1 MEFHQLRYV
10 CAIADTGNFSRAA
23 ERCQIAQPSLSQQ
36 VLKLE
41 EELGT
46 KLFDRLG
53 RSIRLTEAGR
63 AFIPRARAILEQME
77 AARSS
82 AADQNTD
89 LRGSV
94 AVGVIP
100 TVAPYLIPNYAARF
114 AKRYPDAKLRIV
126 EETTSVL
133 VEGLRDLSIDLAIL
147 ALPLRHKELEL
158 FPIRTEPLFAA
169 LSTHHPRASAKS
181 LALKDLRGESFVML
195 RDGHCFRDLS
205 IATCTRARITP
216 HIAFESGQFSSLLG
230 MVAAGVGVSLV
241 PEMAIDR
248 NVACR
253 YVRLSDPQAT
263 RTIVTAVVRGRSFN
277 RVQQAFISGIRGL
290 TLPIAARSN
299 SVEGKVGEKL
309 GRKVLSVSGTSR
321 RDENP

>member
-10 CAIADTGNFSRAA
+10 CAIAETGSFSRAA

-36 VLKLE
+36 ILKLE
-41 EELGT
+41 EDLGA

-53 RSIRLTEAGR
+53 RSVRLTEAGR
-63 AFIPRARAILEQME
+63 AFMPHARSILEQME

-82 AADQNTD
+82 VADKKAD
-89 LRGSV
+89 VRGSV

-100 TVAPYLIPNYAARF
+100 TIAPYLMPRYTAVF

-126 EETTSVL
+126 EETTPVL
-133 VEGLRDLSIDLAIL
+133 VESLRDLTIDLAIL
-147 ALPLRHKELEL
+147 ALPLRHKDLEL
-158 FPIRTEPLFAA
+158 FPICTEPLLAV
-169 LSTHHPRASAKS
+169 LPKNHPRAAAES

-205 IATCTRARITP
+205 LAACTHARITP
-216 HIAFESGQFSSLLG
+216 NIAFESGQFSSLFG

-248 NVACR
+248 NAGCR
-253 YVRLSDPQAT
+253 YVRLSDARAT
-263 RTIVTAVVRGRSFN
+263 RTIVAAVLRGRSFN
-277 RVQQAFISGIRGL
+277 RVQRAFLGGIQVRTQGHSQSN
-290 TLPIAARSN
+290 PAQRSRMPN
-299 SVEGKVGEKL
+299 RSAQG
-309 GRKVLSVSGTSR
+309 
-321 RDENP
+321 

>member
-1 MEFHQLRYV
+1 MEVHQLRYV

-23 ERCQIAQPSLSQQ
+23 ERCKIAQPSLSQQ

-63 AFIPRARAILEQME
+63 AFIPRARAILHQMD

-100 TVAPYLIPNYAARF
+100 TVAPYLMPRYTARF

-133 VEGLRDLSIDLAIL
+133 VEGLRDLSIDVAIL
-147 ALPLRHKELEL
+147 ALPLRHKDLEL
-158 FPIRTEPLFAA
+158 FPVRTEPLFAA
-169 LSTHHPRASAKS
+169 LSRNHPRASAKS
-181 LALKDLRGESFVML
+181 LSLKDLRGESFVML

-205 IATCTRARITP
+205 IDTCTRARITP

-230 MVAAGVGVSLV
+230 MVAAGGGGSPL
-241 PEMAIDR
+241 PGMAFVR
-248 NVACR
+248 SANCR
-253 YVRLSDPQAT
+253 YVRLSDAQAT
-263 RTIVTAVVRGRSFN
+263 RTIVAAVVRGRSFN
-277 RVQQAFISGIRGL
+277 RVQQAFVSGITGKE
-290 TLPIAARSN
+290 TPAA
-299 SVEGKVGEKL
+299 GG
-309 GRKVLSVSGTSR
+309 
-321 RDENP
+321 

>member
-41 EELGT
+41 GDLGA

-53 RSIRLTEAGR
+53 RSVRLTEVGR
-63 AFIPRARAILEQME
+63 AFIPHARAILERME
-77 AARSS
+77 MARASVS
-82 AADQNTD
+82 DKNADF
-89 LRGSV
+89 RGSV

-100 TVAPYLIPNYAARF
+100 TVTPYLIPSYTAAF
-114 AKRYPDAKLRIV
+114 AKKYPDAKLRIV
-126 EETTSVL
+126 EETTSIL
-133 VEGLRDLSIDLAIL
+133 VEGLRNLSIDVAIL
-147 ALPLRHKELEL
+147 ALPLRRKDLEL
-158 FPIRTEPLFAA
+158 FPIRTEPLFVVMRRD
-169 LSTHHPRASAKS
+169 HPHAKAES

-216 HIAFESGQFSSLLG
+216 NIAFESGQFSSLLG

-248 NVACR
+248 NAGCC
-253 YVRLSDPQAT
+253 YVRLSDAQAR
-263 RTIVTAVVRGRSFN
+263 RTIVAAVLRGRSFN
-277 RVQQAFISGIRGL
+277 RVQLAFVSGIKSKARDVGK
-290 TLPIAARSN
+290 TSAANRS
-299 SVEGKVGEKL
+299 
-309 GRKVLSVSGTSR
+309 TR
-321 RDENP
+321 R

>member
-1 MEFHQLRYV
+1 MEVHQLRYV

-41 EELGT
+41 GDLGA

-53 RSIRLTEAGR
+53 RSVRLTEVGR
-63 AFIPRARAILEQME
+63 AFIPHARAILEQMDV
-77 AARSS
+77 ARASVS
-82 AADQNTD
+82 HKNADF
-89 LRGSV
+89 RGSV

-100 TVAPYLIPNYAARF
+100 TVTPYLIPSYTAAF
-114 AKRYPDAKLRIV
+114 AKKYPDAKLRIV
-126 EETTSVL
+126 EETTSIL
-133 VEGLRDLSIDLAIL
+133 VEGLRNLSIDVAIL
-147 ALPLRHKELEL
+147 ALPLRHKDLEL
-158 FPIRTEPLFAA
+158 FPIRTEPLFVVMRRD
-169 LSTHHPRASAKS
+169 HPRASAES

-216 HIAFESGQFSSLLG
+216 NIAFESGQFSSLLG

-248 NVACR
+248 NVGCR
-253 YVRLSDPQAT
+253 YVRLSDAQAR
-263 RTIVTAVVRGRSFN
+263 RTIVAAVLRGRSFN
-277 RVQQAFISGIRGL
+277 RIQQAFVSGIKGRATEAHLGK
-290 TLPIAARSN
+290 TSAANRS
-299 SVEGKVGEKL
+299 
-309 GRKVLSVSGTSR
+309 TR
-321 RDENP
+321 R

>member
-23 ERCQIAQPSLSQQ
+23 ERCQVAQPSLSQQ

-63 AFIPRARAILEQME
+63 AFISRARAILEQME
-77 AARSS
+77 AARST

-89 LRGSV
+89 FRGSV

-100 TVAPYLIPNYAARF
+100 TVAPYLMPTYTARF
-114 AKRYPDAKLRIV
+114 AKKFPDAKLRII

-133 VEGLRDLSIDLAIL
+133 VEGLRDLSLDVAIL
-147 ALPLRHKELEL
+147 ALPLRHKDLEL
-158 FPIRTEPLFAA
+158 FPIRTERLFAA
-169 LSTHHPRASAKS
+169 LSTNHPRASAKS

-205 IATCTRARITP
+205 IDTCTRARITP

-241 PEMAIDR
+241 PEKAIYR
-248 NVACR
+248 SVACR

-263 RTIVTAVVRGRSFN
+263 RTIVTAVLRGRSFN
-277 RVQQAFISGIRGL
+277 RVQQAFVSGIRDKT
-290 TLPIAARSN
+290 TLAAN
-299 SVEGKVGEKL
+299 GKSSSASSPTRG
-309 GRKVLSVSGTSR
+309 
-321 RDENP
+321 

>member
-10 CAIADTGNFSRAA
+10 CAVADTGNFSRAA

-41 EELGT
+41 EDLGA

-53 RSIRLTEAGR
+53 RSVRLTEAGR
-63 AFIPRARAILEQME
+63 AFIPHARAVLDQME
-77 AARSS
+77 MARLSV
-82 AADQNTD
+82 ADKNAD

-100 TVAPYLIPNYAARF
+100 TIAPYLIPSYTAAF
-114 AKRYPDAKLRIV
+114 AKKYPDAKLRIV
-126 EETTSVL
+126 EETTSIL
-133 VEGLRDLSIDLAIL
+133 VEGLRDLSIDVAIL
-147 ALPLRHKELEL
+147 ALPLRHKDLEL
-158 FPIRTEPLFAA
+158 FPIRTERLFAVMRRD
-169 LSTHHPRASAKS
+169 HPRASAES

-216 HIAFESGQFSSLLG
+216 NIAFESGQFSSLLG
-230 MVAAGVGVSLV
+230 MVAAGVGVSIV

-248 NVACR
+248 NVGCS
-253 YVRLSDPQAT
+253 YVRLSDCQAT
-263 RTIVTAVVRGRSFN
+263 RTIVAAVLHGRSFN
-277 RVQQAFISGIRGL
+277 RVQQAFVSGIKTRATKVRWGKTSVATRFMRG
-290 TLPIAARSN
+290 
-299 SVEGKVGEKL
+299 
-309 GRKVLSVSGTSR
+309 
-321 RDENP
+321 